1 LQGGRQAV
9 DVGDDEL
16 VQFFATESDAVFLD
30 AFLEA
35 GAQGNVVQFEVVVV
49 LLQLIDIVAG
59 HFERDD
65 GFADFAV
72 QFAFVVHGR

>member
-1 LQGGRQAV
+1 M
-9 DVGDDEL
+9 
-16 VQFFATESDAVFLD
+16 
-30 AFLEA
+30 LEV